1 MSTTRHAASGL
12 ERVHVAT
19 VPDLAVW
26 RRKADGPL
34 VIAVHGGL
42 DRGGSFARIARRCEG
57 CDFIAYDRRG
67 YQGSRAGG
75 TADLPHHAR
84 DLADLVRGVAPT
96 QPAVIVGH
104 SYGGLV
110 ALAASL
116 IEPSLIQ
123 SIVTYE
129 PPLPWIYQREGRMS
143 ALAATPAAE
152 AEQFFRRMI
161 SDAAWERL
169 AETEKQGRRDDG
181 PALYD
186 DLLTIRNPE
195 PPFPITAITAQWTY
209 SYGDSVERHAYYVE
223 VARRLTQLVPTVAIA
238 PLEGAGHGA
247 HLANP
252 EGLTRIIR
260 QHMERT

>member
-1 MSTTRHAASGL
+1 MSATRHAASGL
-12 ERVHVAT
+12 EPFAVST

-26 RRKADGPL
+26 RRGNEGPL

-42 DRGGSFARIARRCEG
+42 DRGGSFARIARRLEG
-57 CDFIAYDRRG
+57 CEFIAYDRRG
-67 YQGSRAGG
+67 YQSSRAGG
-75 TADLPHHAR
+75 TANLQQHA
-84 DLADLVRGVAPT
+84 LDLVNLVEGVSDGK
-96 QPAVIVGH
+96 PAVIVGH

-116 IEPSLIQ
+116 REPSLIN
-123 SIVTYE
+123 SVVTYE
-129 PPLPWIYQREGRMS
+129 PPLPWVFRREGKMTP
-143 ALAATPAAE
+143 LTGTPADE

-169 AETEKQGRRDDG
+169 ADDEKEGRRADG

-186 DLLTIRNPE
+186 DLLTLRNPT
-195 PPFPITAITAQWTY
+195 PPFQIDSVTAHWTY
-209 SYGDSVERHAYYVE
+209 SYGDSEDRHEYYVE
-223 VARRLTQLVPTVAIA
+223 VARRLCNLLPTVTVA

-260 QHMERT
+260 RHLEAQ